1 MKTKKTAL
9 NIVTDVIP
17 LIIVSILGIYK
28 VKLFLQV
35 LGNETLGLYQLFS
48 NIMVYVALVD
58 GGLSSAL
65 LYSLYKPNMEND
77 KKKFNELLS
86 GGLKTFS
93 KIGMIVF
100 GIAFIVSVS
109 N

>member
-9 NIVTDVIP
+9 NIITDVIP
-17 LIIVSILGIYK
+17 LLIVSILGIYK

-58 GGLSSAL
+58 GGLSS
-65 LYSLYKPNMEND
+65 
-77 KKKFNELLS
+77 
-86 GGLKTFS
+86 
-93 KIGMIVF
+93 
-100 GIAFIVSVS
+100 
-109 N
+109 